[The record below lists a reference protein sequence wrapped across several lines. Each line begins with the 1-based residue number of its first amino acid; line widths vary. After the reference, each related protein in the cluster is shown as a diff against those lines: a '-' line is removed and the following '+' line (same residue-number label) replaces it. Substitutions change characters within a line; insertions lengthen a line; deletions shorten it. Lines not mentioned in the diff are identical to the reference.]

1 MANTKDL
8 VLSADVDAQQLE
20 LVNTAGGMH
29 SGADILKNILATCE
43 TNIYHVTQQFHKSIY
58 PCKDLHVNAYCSFIH
73 NCQNLQRPQMALN
86 CWVERQV
93 MVHLY
98 NGILFSNK
106 KE

>member
-8 VLSADVDAQQLE
+8 VLTADVDAQQLE

-58 PCKDLHVNAYCSFIH
+58 PCKDLYVNAYCSFIH
-73 NCQNLQRPQMALN
+73 NCQNLERPQMALN

-93 MVHLY
+93 MV
-98 NGILFSNK
+98 
-106 KE
+106 